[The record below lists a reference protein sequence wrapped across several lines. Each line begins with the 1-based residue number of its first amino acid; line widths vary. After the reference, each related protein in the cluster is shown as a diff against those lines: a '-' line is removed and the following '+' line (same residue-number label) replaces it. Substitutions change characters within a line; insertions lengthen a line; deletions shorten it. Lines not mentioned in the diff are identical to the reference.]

1 MRIMSNHFKYK
12 IRAERT
18 ISMVYGT
25 KTYYSNYSSKTIY
38 NDLFSFIQI
47 NKMKTLF
54 TRVVLYSLDYCYK
67 CYKCDYDYDY
77 SLIIILLVLE
87 K

>member
-1 MRIMSNHFKYK
+1 MRFMSNHFKYK

-47 NKMKTLF
+47 KNMKTLF
-54 TRVVLYSLDYCYK
+54 IVVLYSLDYFYK
-67 CYKCDYDYDY
+67 RDYDYDFH
-77 SLIIILLVLE
+77 
-87 K
+87 